1 MAGLSKVTIN
11 VGEGGLGRRAPNEDK
26 ISGIIFYNDT
36 PPSGWTANSVKLVYT
51 LEEAETLGL
60 ISTLVGSEHEHYQV
74 SEYFRINPEGE
85 LYIGYYDVP
94 AGAYDF
100 AELPL
105 MQVFAAGKIR
115 QCAIYANAL
124 AFLAA
129 QVTLIQTQVDLVDA
143 TGGRISVLYGADMTG
158 FTDPTTLPD
167 LRGDTAAKVSVVA
180 GEDGG
185 AVGAALAVS
194 AGFSIPALGA
204 CLGAVSLSGV
214 EESVGNPRKY
224 NVSNGTELEVP
235 ALANGDLISA
245 LSASI
250 LGAIKD
256 DGYTILRKYTP
267 QLSGSYFER
276 MPTAV
281 VATSDFAWIEYNRV
295 IDKAIRLVESALTP
309 ELNATLLLND
319 DGTLT
324 DDTIGYFEDLC
335 NTALE
340 GMQADREISGKQV
353 LIDPAKDVLATSTLE
368 VTIKILPL
376 GVAEFITVN
385 IGFTANLT

>member
-26 ISGIIFYNDT
+26 VSGILFYNDT
-36 PPSGWTANSVKLVYT
+36 PPSGWAANETKLVYT
-51 LEEAETLGL
+51 LEEAEALGL

-100 AELPL
+100 AELL
-105 MQVFAAGKIR
+105 SIQVFAAGKIR

-129 QVTLIQTQVDLVDA
+129 QTALIQTQVDLIDA
-143 TGGRISVLYGADMTG
+143 TGGRLSVLYGADMTG
-158 FTDPTTLPD
+158 FIDPTTLPD
-167 LRGDTAAKVSVVA
+167 LRGDTAAKVSVIA

-214 EESVGNPRKY
+214 EESVGHVRKY

-235 ALANGDLISA
+235 SLANGDLISS

-276 MPTAV
+276 MPTAIA
-281 VATSDFAWIEYNRV
+281 ATSDYAWIEYNRV
-295 IDKAIRLVESALTP
+295 IDKAIRAVESALTP

-324 DDTIGYFEDLC
+324 DDTIGYFSDLC

-340 GMQADREISGKQV
+340 GMQADREISGKNV
-353 LIDPAKDVLATSTLE
+353 LIDPAQDVLATSTLE
-368 VTIKILPL
+368 VTVQILPL